1 MEEGLIEEISRH
13 LIQRGFL
20 VRKHTLVIPGKSQ
33 YGEMDLWATKGSTI
47 YEVECK
53 FINRTNPT
61 QKRKKVKEQALNY
74 ASILKWKY
82 PDKSVFAFACTN
94 EGLQKLGEV
103 GPERALL
110 WFQHVGL
117 TAANLRPPRR

>member
-1 MEEGLIEEISRH
+1 MEEELIEEISRH

-20 VRKHTLVIPGKSQ
+20 VRKHTLVIPGESQ

-82 PDKSVFAFACTN
+82 PGNILPLCY
-94 EGLQKLGEV
+94 
-103 GPERALL
+103 LL
-110 WFQHVGL
+110 DQ
-117 TAANLRPPRR
+117 